1 MKNLFVLSSPRK
13 NGNSETMARIVASQ
27 LVQSPGNTIE
37 FVSLNTL
44 NIRPCQACGGCLKDG
59 VCIREDDMTPL
70 YQKTDMADRVFF
82 VSPIYFYALNAQ
94 LKAYIDRFQA
104 LWARKYILNRPH
116 RTNELRTGHL
126 ISCAAT
132 NGNKLFSGAT
142 LTIKCLCDTLDL
154 HYGEALL
161 LRNLEGPDALTK
173 ETDKIQHCKSYA
185 SKILLN
191 TI

>member
-1 MKNLFVLSSPRK
+1 MKNLFILSSPRK
-13 NGNSETMARIVASQ
+13 DGNSDTMARTVASELMQ
-27 LVQSPGNTIE
+27 EPGNTVE

-59 VCIREDDMTPL
+59 VCVIDDDMTPL
-70 YQKTDMADRVFF
+70 YQKTDMADRIFF

-94 LKAYIDRFQA
+94 LKAYIDRCQA
-104 LWARKYILNRPH
+104 FWARKYILNLPH
-116 RTNELRTGHL
+116 RTKEVRTGHL

-132 NGNKLFSGAT
+132 NGDKLFSGAT

-161 LRNLEGPDALTK
+161 LRNLEGPDALTR
-173 ETDKIQHCKSYA
+173 ETVKLQGCKSYA
-185 SKILLN
+185 SKITLT